1 MINKKKM
8 TNNISKILEEFD
20 KLIADIGYRA
30 LHGKKYDS
38 EKETKDFIKQSIEKC
53 LDEMLYKLDKFEEET
68 NNNCQ
73 RININPS
80 FDETKEFLEEKINKI
95 KE

>member
-1 MINKKKM
+1 MSEI
-8 TNNISKILEEFD
+8 NISKILKEFD
-20 KLIADIGYRA
+20 KLMADIGYRA

-53 LDEMLYKLDKFEEET
+53 LDESV
-68 NNNCQ
+68 
-73 RININPS
+73 INIENEFNIIPTDEPS
-80 FDETKEFLEEKINKI
+80 LLYANSKHKIFNLAMKNQLEKINKI